1 MQCNSNM
8 EMINTNDVALLQQLE
23 AVTNMSDIVQDKDDI
38 DLTKD
43 SVILRKLNEYNKM
56 LVRNALYVTQ
66 TKQCFKSLE
75 RLVCKQQKAHIKAL
89 VKKSKRCHKPSGFNK
104 PSLISDEMI
113 EFLIYTGDYKGVY
126 MSRTE
131 VAKCINEYVILHN
144 LRDDK
149 NGRIIYPDKI
159 LSVLL
164 GTTDEDQLTYFNL
177 QKYIKHHFIKSDVVL
192 ETPLP

>member
-1 MQCNSNM
+1 MT
-8 EMINTNDVALLQQLE
+8 NTNDKLLFEQQD
-23 AVTNMSDIVQDKDDI
+23 AVLVSVDNKDDI
-38 DLTKD
+38 DIYKNSL
-43 SVILRKLNEYNKM
+43 ILNKLSEYNKM
-56 LVRNALYVTQ
+56 LVRNALYLTQ

-75 RLVCKQQKAHIKAL
+75 KLVYKQQKAHIKAL
-89 VKKSKRCHKPSGFNK
+89 IKKSKRCHKPSGFNK

-113 EFLIYTGDYKGVY
+113 EFLIYTGDYKGIY

-164 GTTDEDQLTYFNL
+164 NTTSEDQLTYFNL
-177 QKYIKHHFIKSDVVL
+177 QKYIKHHFIKSDTVPEDAPVV
-192 ETPLP
+192 